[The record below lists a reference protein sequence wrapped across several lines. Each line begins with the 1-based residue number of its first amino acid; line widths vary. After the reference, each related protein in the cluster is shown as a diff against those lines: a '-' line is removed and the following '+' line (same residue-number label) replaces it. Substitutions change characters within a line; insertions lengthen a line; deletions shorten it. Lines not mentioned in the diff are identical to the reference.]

1 MLNVHKIF
9 YIINLKEQSRLDNFN
24 FNSLDIFRHLC
35 DIFSSKVNCGIQQN
49 NNILVTLVK
58 SKFISS
64 VWMDISSF
72 NFSELNN

>member
-1 MLNVHKIF
+1 MKNPPYFLRKFNKRLN
-9 YIINLKEQSRLDNFN
+9 IINLKEQSRFDY

-58 SKFISS
+58 SKFITS
-64 VWMDISSF
+64 VWM
-72 NFSELNN
+72 EWGWK